1 MTNTKKRT
9 SKKNDSKLK
18 QKIENISW
26 KKAAVII
33 FGVLMMVLWP
43 IAGVIIIA

>member
-9 SKKNDSKLK
+9 KQTKDSKIK
-18 QKIENISW
+18 QKIKNISW
-26 KKAAVII
+26 KKAAVIL

-43 IAGVIIIA
+43 IAGVLNI